1 MKKNRIIQF
10 FFVIVG
16 IILFFFTYHFGNKS
30 KIDQTDKNI
39 LIKDA
44 DDSLVEKTS
53 NIIENANYVGT
64 DNRGTFF
71 ELNAKLA
78 KIFDDKP
85 NISNMEIV
93 NAVISLKDGK
103 KIYIKSD
110 YAIYNKSTHN
120 TNFMENILVTE
131 SNNKITCDNLD
142 LIMNKNLIKVF
153 NNVTYD
159 GEKGFIRSDEVH
171 IDILKNEANIFMFK
185 KNDKVRVKYTN

>member
-30 KIDQTDKNI
+30 KIDQTNKNI

-44 DDSLVEKTS
+44 DDSLTEKTS

-78 KIFDDKP
+78 TIFDDKP

-93 NAVISLKDGK
+93 DAIISLRDDR

-110 YAIYNKSTHN
+110 YAIFDKSTN
-120 TNFMENILVTE
+120 NSNFMGNIIVTE
-131 SNNKITCDNLD
+131 SNNIITCDNLD
-142 LIMNKNLIKVF
+142 LIMSENLIKVF
-153 NNVTYD
+153 NNVTYN
-159 GEKGFIRSDEVH
+159 GEKGSIKSDEVH
-171 IDILKNEANIFMFK
+171 IDILQNEVNIFMFE
-185 KNDKVRVKYTN
+185 KNDKVQIKYKN